1 MNTEF
6 FNALDAL
13 EKERG
18 IPKEYMLE
26 KVEAALISAFKRDNG
41 GRTNVRVVLNPEKK
55 DVKVYSLKE
64 VVETVED
71 PETQISLEDAKK
83 IGKKYQIGDF
93 CEFEVKTKSFGR
105 ISAQTAKQVIVQGIR
120 DAERS
125 MLIREYESKKEE
137 VVTATVVKI
146 DPVNGNAIVDTGTS
160 EATLLKSEQIPGESY
175 EVGDH
180 IKVFVMEVK
189 NEVKGP
195 IVTLSR
201 THFGLVKRLFEL
213 EVPEI
218 QDGTV
223 VIRGISREAGSRTK
237 IAVESR
243 DENVDPVGAC
253 IGNRG
258 SRINGIVNELNGE
271 KIDVIA
277 YSEDPEAFVKAAL
290 SPAEV
295 KSVSV
300 VPGEKSCRVIVPEDQ
315 LSLAIGR
322 EGQNARLAARLTG
335 YKIDI
340 KTS

>member
-1 MNTEF
+1 MNDTAVF
-6 FNALDAL
+6 FSLASKLVSGNSLCGFGLPVCADIGKNLCAVC
-13 EKERG
+13 EQSHKEHADT
-18 IPKEYMLE
+18 
-26 KVEAALISAFKRDNG
+26 VEHIVFRSKCHRLACAFKVK
-41 GRTNVRVVLNPEKK
+41 GRIEECLGVVAVRPVVCPLSLTLEARA
-55 DVKVYSLKE
+55 YS
-64 VVETVED
+64 VVTD
-71 PETQISLEDAKK
+71 FFFFKG
-83 IGKKYQIGDF
+83 IGKLLVSADK
-93 CEFEVKTKSFGR
+93 
-105 ISAQTAKQVIVQGIR
+105 ISDDDIH
-120 DAERS
+120 
-125 MLIREYESKKEE
+125 LYSKF
-137 VVTATVVKI
+137 
-146 DPVNGNAIVDTGTS
+146 P
-160 EATLLKSEQIPGESY
+160 LLKSEQIPGESY